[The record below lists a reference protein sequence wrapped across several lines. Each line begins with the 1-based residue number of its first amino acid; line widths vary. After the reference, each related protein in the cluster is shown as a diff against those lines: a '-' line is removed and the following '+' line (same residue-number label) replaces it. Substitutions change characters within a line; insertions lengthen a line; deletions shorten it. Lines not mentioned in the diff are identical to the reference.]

1 MVQASPF
8 SSLKHATSFARDLW
22 LNNLS
27 IQSWLNVFSAHLHID
42 EAGIRAIRK
51 KVPQKIWLCVHNKYK
66 QEAVAPNT
74 IRYENSLSLEL
85 DITSREKFILI
96 ERKLARLWERLSRE
110 TPGETG
116 EVVQDSMQEED
127 VMKDDS
133 SEEVVSTVNNAPIL
147 TLDLN
152 KIPEENVVF

>member
-1 MVQASPF
+1 MSLSIALPLPLPHWKLEERDFFLCSTSIWFSKAMVQASPF

-74 IRYENSLSLEL
+74 VG
-85 DITSREKFILI
+85 
-96 ERKLARLWERLSRE
+96 
-110 TPGETG
+110 GE
-116 EVVQDSMQEED
+116 D
-127 VMKDDS
+127 
-133 SEEVVSTVNNAPIL
+133 
-147 TLDLN
+147 TL
-152 KIPEENVVF
+152 